1 MWEWSADRFAADG
14 PERAVRGGS
23 HLCHDSYG
31 NRHHVAARTRTR
43 TTPNSSAGDI
53 GSAWRPTSTPRSR
66 AGQIRRIRAHIRDPG
81 TEGGADTVRRDR
93 SWDQTTSGHRPCGR
107 DARNFR

>member
-14 PERAVRGGS
+14 PERAMRGGS

-43 TTPNSSAGDI
+43 STPNSSAGDI
-53 GSAWRPTSTPRSR
+53 GFRVAADVHTAIQGRSDP
-66 AGQIRRIRAHIRDPG
+66 ADPG
-81 TEGGADTVRRDR
+81 P
-93 SWDQTTSGHRPCGR
+93 HP
-107 DARNFR
+107 